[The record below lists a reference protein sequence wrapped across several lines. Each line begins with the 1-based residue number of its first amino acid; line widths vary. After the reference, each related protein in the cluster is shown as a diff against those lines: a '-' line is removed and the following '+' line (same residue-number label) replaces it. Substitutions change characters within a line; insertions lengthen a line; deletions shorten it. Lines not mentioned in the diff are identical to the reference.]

1 MVVILLVGE
10 KVDFLEQLLLGV
22 LEFPDHCD
30 SYPTSKREQGNAEYG
45 REYILGGVKRQYFVP
60 LLGKASEQTFMVNQ
74 ALSLEP
80 PSGIS

>member
-45 REYILGGVKRQYFVP
+45 LSPE
-60 LLGKASEQTFMVNQ
+60 SMVE
-74 ALSLEP
+74 S
-80 PSGIS
+80 IF